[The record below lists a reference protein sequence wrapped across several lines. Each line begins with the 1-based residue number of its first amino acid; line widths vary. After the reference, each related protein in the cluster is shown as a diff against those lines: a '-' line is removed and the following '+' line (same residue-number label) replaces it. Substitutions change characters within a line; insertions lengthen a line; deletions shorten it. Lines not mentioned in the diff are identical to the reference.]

1 MYFLTAFLRNRLCP
15 HIDNDPTD
23 ACKDNKKKK
32 SRLSIITVFISYV
45 KNSLANKVIWHCVE
59 YFFLYSL

>member
-45 KNSLANKVIWHCVE
+45 KNSLANKRTILDHKIIN
-59 YFFLYSL
+59 LIS